1 MSNRYVAYKV
11 VMKLRHVLCLL
22 PDTIDPEIAKGLALA
37 GWEVHF
43 ALESEQAKDLT
54 RLYEINVGITEINRE
69 LTLPLFSQLRDD
81 YSFAP
86 HLKWIALVGPE
97 LMGREDVSQ
106 SIRDNFFDF
115 HSLPIDKNRL
125 LVTLGHAWGMASVSS
140 RISSDPE
147 DEQLLEEMVG
157 SSPAIRKVFQTI
169 RKYSGVEAPVLITG
183 ESGTGKELAARAI
196 HERSLRASGPFVA
209 VNCAALPHT
218 LIHSELF
225 GHEKG
230 AFTGATE
237 GKIGR
242 VESASG
248 GTIFLDEIGD
258 LPMELQVNLLRFLQE
273 KTIERVGG
281 KKSISVDVRVI
292 SATNVDLEQA
302 VANAKF
308 REDLFYRL
316 NVLNLEM
323 PALRDRG
330 DDVELLARY
339 FLKLFSQEE
348 NSEKGYSQT
357 ALRTIKAYGWPGNV
371 RELINLVRRAVVM
384 SEKRLISPKDLGL
397 NKPDSERK
405 TMTLKEARAT
415 AEKDA
420 VLSALSATGNNI
432 SHAARQLSVSR
443 VTFYRLLEKYN
454 ITI

>member
-1 MSNRYVAYKV
+1 
-11 VMKLRHVLCLL
+11 MKLRHVLCLPL
-22 PDTIDPEIAKGLALA
+22 EKIDIEIDKALA
-37 GWEVHF
+37 SAGWKAHIAFEV
-43 ALESEQAKDLT
+43 EQAQDLV
-54 RLYEINVGITEINRE
+54 RLYDINVGITEINKE
-69 LTLPLFSQLRDD
+69 LTLPLFSQLREDP
-81 YSFAP
+81 SFAP
-86 HLKWIALVGPE
+86 HLEWIALVCPSIIGNQN
-97 LMGREDVSQ
+97 VSQ
-106 SIRDNFFDF
+106 LVKDNFFDF
-115 HSLPIDKNRL
+115 HSLPVDKKRL
-125 LVTLGHAWGMASVSS
+125 LFTLGRAWGMASVTSRLSS
-140 RISSDPE
+140 VPE

-169 RKYSGVEAPVLITG
+169 RKYAGVEAPVLITG
-183 ESGTGKELAARAI
+183 ESGTGKELAAKAI

-209 VNCAALPHT
+209 VNCAALPHN

-230 AFTGATE
+230 AFTGAVE

-281 KKSISVDVRVI
+281 KKSIHVDVRVI

-302 VANAKF
+302 VTNAKF

-323 PALRDRG
+323 PALRTRG
-330 DDVELLARY
+330 DDIELLARY
-339 FLKLFSQEE
+339 FLKLFSQEK
-348 NSEKGYSQT
+348 NSDKGFSQT
-357 ALRTIKAYGWPGNV
+357 ALRAIRAYEWPGNV
-371 RELINLVRRAVVM
+371 REMINLVRRAVVM

-397 NKPDSERK
+397 NKVSSEKK
-405 TMTLKEARAT
+405 TTSLKEARDT
-415 AEKDA
+415 AEKEA
-420 VLSALSATGNNI
+420 VLSALRAAGNNI
-432 SHAARQLSVSR
+432 SHSARQLKVSR